1 MASQAGDTARERSAP
16 ITMRAAARMM
26 EEHDVATT
34 SARNKR
40 LKSDFLI
47 AASRGR
53 SSRMN
58 EECARRLQ
66 QPFAWDVM
74 PPRSERLQNAS
85 ATGGPHRSSQTDSQ
99 AGSQSSID

>member
-40 LKSDFLI
+40 LKSDE
-47 AASRGR
+47 SR
-53 SSRMN
+53 
-58 EECARRLQ
+58 RR
-66 QPFAWDVM
+66 
-74 PPRSERLQNAS
+74 
-85 ATGGPHRSSQTDSQ
+85 GGV
-99 AGSQSSID
+99 ALE